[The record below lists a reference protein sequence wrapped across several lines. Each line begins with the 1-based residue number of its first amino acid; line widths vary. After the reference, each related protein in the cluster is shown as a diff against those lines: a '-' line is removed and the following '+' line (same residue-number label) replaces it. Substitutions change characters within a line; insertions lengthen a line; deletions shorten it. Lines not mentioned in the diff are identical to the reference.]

1 MEWKRGKEKKVLA
14 HDLQRAG
21 LLLRRVTLPVPGGG
35 GPGPLALDS
44 ACLLP
49 SGARPFANGEKDAT
63 VGKGGRSP
71 SDPRDGGQPNTPGFL
86 STASRQLTPLSS
98 SAWTGKHTSG
108 IYVSH
113 ARVCVLLRGEDLADA
128 AERVAGAVVPRR
140 RGAGA
145 GPPWCTRSAG
155 SRGRRRP
162 RRRPGHALRLAT
174 GDVAAPE
181 AVRRG
186 CGLWH
191 ATHSSFVLG
200 LRWMELFLVSLLH
213 IFRVRP

>member
-1 MEWKRGKEKKVLA
+1 M
-14 HDLQRAG
+14 
-21 LLLRRVTLPVPGGG
+21 
-35 GPGPLALDS
+35 DS

-63 VGKGGRSP
+63 VGKDGRTH
-71 SDPRDGGQPNTPGFL
+71 GTEANL
-86 STASRQLTPLSS
+86 SGSLLTASRQLTPLSS
-98 SAWTGKHTSG
+98 PAWTGKHTSG

-145 GPPWCTRSAG
+145 APPWCTRSAG
-155 SRGRRRP
+155 SRGRERRYGGLGDGP
-162 RRRPGHALRLAT
+162 DTRCAAT

-186 CGLWH
+186 CGTPRTPRMCLASNGW
-191 ATHSSFVLG
+191 SFSWSRSYTYSVCDLDE
-200 LRWMELFLVSLLH
+200 R
-213 IFRVRP
+213 